1 MLDNMVAILRRS
13 FYSCSQHLSR
23 AAAKLSELGHR
34 REAVKIMLK
43 LAAIKRTFAEDSITA
58 EERQDNL
65 LEVPHIRRH
74 ASDKHV
80 HAPTTYLPIRKHRS
94 LNTPILLLNVCA
106 YVFTERR
113 QMHACEGDV
122 H

>member
-1 MLDNMVAILRRS
+1 MVAFLSLS

-43 LAAIKRTFAEDSITA
+43 LAAIMRTFAEDSVTP

-65 LEVPHIRRH
+65 LEVPHVRRRVI
-74 ASDKHV
+74 DQDTL
-80 HAPTTYLPIRKHRS
+80 APISYPPIPEHGS
-94 LNTPILLLNVCA
+94 
-106 YVFTERR
+106 
-113 QMHACEGDV
+113 
-122 H
+122 